1 MLLAL
6 HLVLTATTTTT
17 TTTGNQAA
25 AAVGRLRESVDMLVV
40 VSNDRLLQIIPPGV
54 YS

>member
-6 HLVLTATTTTT
+6 HLVLTATTT

-54 YS
+54 

>member
-6 HLVLTATTTTT
+6 HLVLLLLT

-54 YS
+54 NP

>member
-6 HLVLTATTTTT
+6 HLVLTATTT

-54 YS
+54 NP